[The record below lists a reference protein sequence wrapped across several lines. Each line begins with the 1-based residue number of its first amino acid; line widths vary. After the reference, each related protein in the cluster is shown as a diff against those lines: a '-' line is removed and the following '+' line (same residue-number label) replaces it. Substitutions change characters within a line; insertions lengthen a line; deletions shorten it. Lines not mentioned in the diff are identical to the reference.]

1 MGRTRA
7 GFRIGRSGWIS
18 FGRSGPRV
26 GGKIGPVRVS
36 TGRSGTRV
44 GAGRNGLFVTR
55 WIPAAR
61 RSGRPPA
68 RRTRPSSIGT
78 GLVVFAIFMLLV
90 IGTSGH
96 MH

>member
-1 MGRTRA
+1 MSRTRA
-7 GFRIGRSGWIS
+7 GLRIGRSGWIS

-36 TGRSGTRV
+36 TGRTGTRV
-44 GAGRNGLFVTR
+44 GAGRNGVFVTR
-55 WIPAAR
+55 WIPAR
-61 RSGRPPA
+61 RRPVRRPAGRTA
-68 RRTRPSSIGT
+68 PSSIGT
-78 GLVVFAIFMLLV
+78 GLVVFAILMLLV